1 MNRKSYKIVCVN
13 NKPIPGSG
21 SGKLQSL
28 TEGKVYQTYDRP
40 DYNDVCVIND
50 NGVEVNYSSSRF
62 ITIEE
67 FRENK
72 LNKILECN

>member
-1 MNRKSYKIVCVN
+1 MKKPYKIVCIN
-13 NKPIPGSG
+13 NKPISGSG

-50 NGVEVNYSSSRF
+50 KGVEVNYSSSRF
-62 ITIEE
+62 ITLEE
-67 FRENK
+67 WREDK
-72 LNKILECN
+72 LKLILE

>member
-1 MNRKSYKIVCVN
+1 MRKFYQIVCIN
-13 NKPIPGSG
+13 NKSIPGSG
-21 SGKLQSL
+21 SGKMQSL

-50 NGVEVNYSSSRF
+50 NGTEVNYSSSRF

-67 FRENK
+67 YRENK
-72 LNKILECN
+72 LNLLLNN

>member
-1 MNRKSYKIVCVN
+1 MRKSYQIVCVN

-21 SGKLQSL
+21 SGKIQSL
-28 TEGKVYQTYDRP
+28 TEGKVYKTYDRP

-50 NGVEVNYSSSRF
+50 KGVEVNYSSSRF

-67 FRENK
+67 WRESK
-72 LNKILECN
+72 LDLLLNN

>member
-1 MNRKSYKIVCVN
+1 MRKSYQIVCVN

-21 SGKLQSL
+21 SGKIQSL

-50 NGVEVNYSSSRF
+50 KGVEVNYSSSRF

-67 FRENK
+67 WRESK
-72 LNKILECN
+72 LDLLLNN

>member
-1 MNRKSYKIVCVN
+1 MRKSYQIVCIN
-13 NKPIPGSG
+13 NKSIPGSG
-21 SGKLQSL
+21 SGKIQSL

-50 NGVEVNYSSSRF
+50 NGTEVNYSSSRF

-67 FRENK
+67 WRENK
-72 LNKILECN
+72 LNLLLNN